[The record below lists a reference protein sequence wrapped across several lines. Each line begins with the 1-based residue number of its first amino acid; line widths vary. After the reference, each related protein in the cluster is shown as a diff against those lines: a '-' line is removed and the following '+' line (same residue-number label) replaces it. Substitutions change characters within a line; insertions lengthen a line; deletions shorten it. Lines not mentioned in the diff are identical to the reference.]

1 MDARQKLEITNA
13 TIADGLRGMP
23 EDEQLGTFCERLL
36 EAGVP
41 LRRAAIGNT
50 TLHPVVAGHNF
61 EWWRGGEGTK
71 QEAWLRAT
79 NMPDADFDK
88 HPFAFMY
95 RNNVQRL
102 RRQLDRPNAPLEFP
116 LLERLRKQGATDY
129 LALSTHFGAD
139 DARGPLSGFASSWT
153 TDADGGF
160 SQKDLETIETL
171 LPVLALGIKSSATYR
186 AAESALVTYLGAD
199 AGHRVL
205 SGAIERGSTETIRA
219 VLFYADLQDF
229 TKIADTTPGDDLIV
243 MLNQYFGCLV
253 DSVHEHGGQVLKFV
267 GDGLLAIFRLSEDH
281 GVCASAIAA
290 ADASFARIDGINVE
304 RRALEQPTTRFH
316 LALHLG
322 DVLYGNI
329 GGHDRLDFTVVG
341 PAVNEVSRIEGM
353 CRSLEQDVVMSA
365 AFAEAAR
372 TCTSRIVSLGRFA
385 LRGVKRPQELF
396 ALTADSYP
404 QSASLVS

>member
-1 MDARQKLEITNA
+1 MDAKQSLNIANA
-13 TIADGLRGMP
+13 TIADGLRGLP
-23 EDEQLGTFCERLL
+23 EDEQLGAFCERLL

-50 TLHPVVAGHNF
+50 TLHPVVVGHNF
-61 EWWRGGEGTK
+61 EWWRGHEGTK
-71 QEAWLRAT
+71 QEAWLRAA
-79 NMPDADFDK
+79 NIQDADLDQ

-95 RNNVQRL
+95 RNGVKRL
-102 RRQLDRPNAPLEFP
+102 RRRLDRPNAPIEFP
-116 LLERLRKQGATDY
+116 LLERLSREGATDY
-129 LALSTHFGAD
+129 IALTTSFGAD

-160 SQKDLETIETL
+160 SEEHLKAIEQL
-171 LPVLALGIKSSATYR
+171 LPVLALGIKSAATYR
-186 AAESALVTYLGAD
+186 AAESALETYLGAD

-219 VLFYADLQDF
+219 VLFYADLQGF

-267 GDGLLAIFRLSEDH
+267 GDGLLAIFRLAEDH

-304 RRALEQPTTRFH
+304 RQALGQPTTRFH

-365 AFAEAAR
+365 AFAEAAS
-372 TCTSRIVSLGRFA
+372 TCTSRIASLGRYA
-385 LRGVKRPQELF
+385 LRGVGRPQELF
-396 ALTADSYP
+396 ALTTDSDP
-404 QSASLVS
+404 RPVRLVS